1 MLALGAAIGG
11 LTTGLFGSQAAFVI
25 DGLTFVLSA
34 GFLLG
39 IKLPEQPS
47 TTTEH
52 PARAM
57 LTTLHYMRQHS
68 DIFFI
73 AMHKAVIAFLL
84 SSGFQV
90 VQIKIAENHF
100 VIGVGGAISL
110 GLMYCM
116 NGVGSGIG
124 PILARHWTGDRD
136 KPLRISISLGY
147 VIAAVG
153 IAIIAPLFNFQ
164 TVLFGGFVRSVG
176 GGIVWVFSTQLLLQN
191 APNEIRGRIFGTEF
205 ALFTLMGGASSIIVG
220 ILLDQFHASFVLWG
234 MSGLSLLPAVLW
246 LLWQVRYNRT
256 KSR

>member
-1 MLALGAAIGG
+1 
-11 LTTGLFGSQAAFVI
+11 
-25 DGLTFVLSA
+25 
-34 GFLLG
+34 
-39 IKLPEQPS
+39 
-47 TTTEH
+47 
-52 PARAM
+52 
-57 LTTLHYMRQHS
+57 
-68 DIFFI
+68 
-73 AMHKAVIAFLL
+73 
-84 SSGFQV
+84 
-90 VQIKIAENHF
+90 
-100 VIGVGGAISL
+100 
-110 GLMYCM
+110 M
-116 NGVGSGIG
+116 NGVGSGVG
-124 PILARHWTGDRD
+124 PILARRRTGDRD